1 MTSVLLCTWPMRF
14 YTMSRKRA
22 ILLLLFRCLFYLH
35 SVIGIGNTTFSSLA
49 ISVKNA
55 TTEKSNNPLKVN
67 NGGRR
72 NYSHWK
78 SRHVVKPVNVGT
90 RSKFT
95 SISAALGANKRPKD
109 TLEDTVIRSAFQT
122 RKLKEELQRRQV
134 SLIVL
139 VSHHR
144 DGAAWNGGITWM
156 QE

>member
-1 MTSVLLCTWPMRF
+1 MRF

-35 SVIGIGNTTFSSLA
+35 SVIGFGNTTFSSLA
-49 ISVKNA
+49 ISVKN
-55 TTEKSNNPLKVN
+55 TTMEKSNNPLKVN

-78 SRHVVKPVNVGT
+78 SRHVVKPVNVGK
-90 RSKFT
+90 RSNFT
-95 SISAALGANKRPKD
+95 SISAALRANKRPKD
-109 TLEDTVIRSAFQT
+109 TLEDTVLRSAFQT

-134 SLIVL
+134 NLIVL

-144 DGAAWNGGITWM
+144 DGAAWNVGIT
-156 QE
+156 